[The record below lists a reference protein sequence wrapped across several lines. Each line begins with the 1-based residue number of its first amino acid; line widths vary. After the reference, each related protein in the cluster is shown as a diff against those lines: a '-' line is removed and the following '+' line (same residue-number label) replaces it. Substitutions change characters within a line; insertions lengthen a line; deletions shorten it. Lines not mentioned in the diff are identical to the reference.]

1 MQRVEQYIN
10 RIMETADLARRDR
23 KRVRG
28 ELESHI
34 QELFRAGEL
43 SGLTEMEAMNMIEN
57 EFGNPEK
64 MGKMIAAAKGK
75 FRTYLKKQTRKVPI
89 TVAAAL
95 VIALTVRAVAFEA
108 FVVTS
113 DAVSPVIPNSSR
125 VLVNKLSTD
134 FETNDVIFFRSDR
147 EAKVGIIENIDK
159 SRGGFI
165 VSRNDEENTFVPSD
179 KIVGRAVFIYFC
191 SL

>member
-10 RIMETADLARRDR
+10 RIMETADLAGRDK

-34 QELFRAGEL
+34 QELFRAGEH

-75 FRTYLKKQTRKVPI
+75 FRTYLKKQTRKVPV

-95 VIALTVRAVAFEA
+95 VIAFTVRALAFEA

-113 DAVSPVIPNSSR
+113 DAVSPLIPNNSR

-179 KIVGRAVFIYFC
+179 KIVGKALFIYFC